1 MSVSLGRFF
10 PPLLLLL
17 LLPLGRYL
25 WWQFEISV
33 YETATHTW
41 QRKKKRV
48 KHREEKK
55 KKVCTEQKTLIKKRP
70 IDFQYTQCCAGLPV
84 QSLVYMIK
92 YYFPFFLCV
101 FIFCCLGIYC
111 PEHEKNWNMCN
122 ALPITLN
129 SGKVCIRFA
138 NNVFH
143 HSSDAFS
150 PEWTQSTIRIYMGQH
165 RARAPRNNIQRS
177 IGTFCACQT
186 DQSGGE
192 LKRIC
197 FCIAFICKRY
207 SHAHFCQPLFELWIS
222 N

>member
-92 YYFPFFLCV
+92 YYFPFFFVCV
-101 FIFCCLGIYC
+101 HFLLLGYLLSWTWKEL
-111 PEHEKNWNMCN
+111 EH
-122 ALPITLN
+122 
-129 SGKVCIRFA
+129 V
-138 NNVFH
+138 
-143 HSSDAFS
+143 
-150 PEWTQSTIRIYMGQH
+150 Q
-165 RARAPRNNIQRS
+165 
-177 IGTFCACQT
+177 
-186 DQSGGE
+186 
-192 LKRIC
+192 
-197 FCIAFICKRY
+197 CIADNIKLWKSLY
-207 SHAHFCQPLFELWIS
+207 SLR
-222 N
+222 